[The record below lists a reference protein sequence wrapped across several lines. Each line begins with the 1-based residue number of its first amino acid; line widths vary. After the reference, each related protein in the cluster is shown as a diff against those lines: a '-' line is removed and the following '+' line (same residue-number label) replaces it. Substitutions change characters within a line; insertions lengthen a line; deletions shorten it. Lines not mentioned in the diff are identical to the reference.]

1 MELTRDKIKTKEQA
15 RIYAIQ
21 RADEAIQEVKR
32 ILRERE
38 NGKDLEEIEA
48 REPLAIEKRRRLIIE
63 LSTGGDADGFILDFD
78 ESGELIEGAY
88 YWADWG
94 QYEEIPLRYKEAEEV
109 IDAYL
114 GGDASAWLG

>member
-21 RADEAIQEVKR
+21 RASEAIEEVRR

-48 REPLAIEKRRRLIIE
+48 RELLAIEKRQRLIIE

-94 QYEEIPLRYKEAEEV
+94 LYEEIPLRHEEARQV